1 MSSLSKIEWTEST
14 WNPTRGCS
22 PISPGCAN
30 CYAARFA
37 RRLGGA
43 GKPYEGLTH
52 ATHKGIQW
60 TGDIR
65 LVEEALETPLRWRK
79 RRLVFVDSMSDLFHE
94 GVPLDFIQRVFETM
108 CQASWH
114 TFQVLTK
121 RATRLRQLYRE
132 LPWPENIWVGV
143 SVESQEFVTRADE
156 LRLVPARTRFL
167 SLEPLTG
174 EIREL
179 NLEGI
184 HWVIVGGE
192 SGPGARRMHVSW
204 VRWIRDLCTEQ
215 DVPFF
220 FKQWGGIQKS
230 RNGRELDGRF
240 WDGMPIAPILARA
253 GCYSCGHRETDHDHK
268 ALL

>member
-22 PISPGCAN
+22 ALSPGCAN
-30 CYAARFA
+30 CYAVRFA
-37 RRLGGA
+37 RRLGGP
-43 GKPYEGLTH
+43 GKPYEGLTCVSRRRV
-52 ATHKGIQW
+52 QW

-65 LVEEALETPLRWRK
+65 LVEEALDVPLHWKK

-94 GVPLDFIQRVFETM
+94 GVPLGFIQRVFETM
-108 CQASWH
+108 CKASWH

-121 RATRLRQLYRE
+121 RASRLRQLQTE
-132 LPWPENIWVGV
+132 LPWPANVWIGV
-143 SVESQEFVTRADE
+143 SIESQDFVGRADE
-156 LRLVPARTRFL
+156 LRSVPAITRFL
-167 SLEPLTG
+167 SLEPLIG

-192 SGPGARRMHVSW
+192 SGQGARRMQVSW
-204 VRWIRDLCTEQ
+204 ARWIRDLCIEQ

-230 RNGRELDGRF
+230 RNGRELDGRV
-240 WDGMPIAPILARA
+240 WNELPIGPILGRNR
-253 GCYSCGHRETDHDHK
+253 CYSRGQRQAHDDQDE
-268 ALL
+268 LL